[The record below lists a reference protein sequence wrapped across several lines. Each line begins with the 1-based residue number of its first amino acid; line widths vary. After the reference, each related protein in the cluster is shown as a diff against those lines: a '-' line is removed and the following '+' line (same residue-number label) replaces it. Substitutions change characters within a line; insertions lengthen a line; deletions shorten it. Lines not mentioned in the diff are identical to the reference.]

1 MTIEELNRAI
11 KSYTIP
17 RVFFFFGDETYL
29 LENKIKSIKDKI
41 IPKDLVSFNFSY
53 LNSDKITAEEII
65 EAAEI
70 FPQVSDR
77 RLVVVKNS
85 GLFSNLT
92 TGNFKSIKEYIL
104 NLPEYVCLIFWENGF
119 DPKKVKSLKFIEE
132 CGGGIVNFEYL
143 PVNKLEVWVEK
154 QLEKANKRIIARD
167 LSYFVRISGQSLT
180 KISQDVKKL
189 ILYLGEE
196 RHKVTRDDIDAVV
209 TKSAE
214 IQVYDIFNKN
224 IIGGRGDKAKEQL
237 KHLKTD
243 NVSPTMV
250 MSIILDQLYE
260 LLMCKLLKQDGLTAS
275 EMLEYFDR
283 RPPIFAVNKTIDNGM
298 RYNESYLKKMVDKG
312 LKYSIDMKSG
322 RMGQWDAVELFVS
335 ELIKKD

>member
-1 MTIEELNRAI
+1 M
-11 KSYTIP
+11 
-17 RVFFFFGDETYL
+17 
-29 LENKIKSIKDKI
+29 
-41 IPKDLVSFNFSY
+41 
-53 LNSDKITAEEII
+53 
-65 EAAEI
+65 
-70 FPQVSDR
+70 
-77 RLVVVKNS
+77 
-85 GLFSNLT
+85 
-92 TGNFKSIKEYIL
+92 
-104 NLPEYVCLIFWENGF
+104 
-119 DPKKVKSLKFIEE
+119 
-132 CGGGIVNFEYL
+132 
-143 PVNKLEVWVEK
+143 
-154 QLEKANKRIIARD
+154 
-167 LSYFVRISGQSLT
+167 
-180 KISQDVKKL
+180 
-189 ILYLGEE
+189 ILYLGDE

-214 IQVYDIFNKN
+214 VQVYDIFNKN

-260 LLMCKLLKQDGLTAS
+260 LLMCKLLKQDGLTAG

-283 RPPIFAVNKTIDNGM
+283 RPPIFAVNKAIDNGM
-298 RYNESYLKKMVDKG
+298 RYSESYLKKMVDKG